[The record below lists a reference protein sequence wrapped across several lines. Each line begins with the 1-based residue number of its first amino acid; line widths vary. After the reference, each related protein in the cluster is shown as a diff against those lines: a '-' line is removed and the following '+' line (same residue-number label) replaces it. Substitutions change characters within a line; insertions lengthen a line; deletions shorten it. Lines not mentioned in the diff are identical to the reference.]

1 MQSAISRARRVLI
14 VGGGVAGMSAA
25 TMLARS
31 GVDVC
36 LVDLDPGWRV
46 AGAGI
51 TLTASTLRAFK
62 TLGILERVIEE
73 GHVHEGIRACDVQ
86 GRPLEELRSP
96 LLGEGIPGAG
106 GILRPVLHRILA
118 EQVKALGVEV
128 RLGVGVQSVHQQ
140 ESGIA
145 AVFTDGAQD
154 RYDVIVG
161 ADGIASGLRKL
172 LFPEAPG
179 PRFTGQACWRL
190 TTERPPGIDRRHFFL
205 GGRGKCG
212 LTPVSKG
219 EMYLFY
225 LEHVPDNPWREPS
238 RQYVLLRELL
248 GQYGGV
254 LAGVRDALG
263 PRSRI
268 VYRPLEAHVLRG
280 GWSRGRAVLIGDA
293 AHASTPQLASG
304 AGMAAEDGIVL
315 AEELSRGDS
324 VPAALE
330 AFMRRRFERCRM
342 VVENSME
349 IGRLEMSGAPPADQ
363 TAIVARSLEALAA
376 PI

>member
-1 MQSAISRARRVLI
+1 MSRARRALI

-25 TMLARS
+25 TMLSRA

-36 LVDLDPGWRV
+36 LVDLDPDWRA

-51 TLTASTLRAFK
+51 TLTAATLRAFK
-62 TLGILERVIEE
+62 SLGILERVIDE
-73 GHVHEGIRACDVQ
+73 GHTHDGIRACDVH

-96 LLGEGIPGAG
+96 ALGEGIPGAG

-118 EQVKALGVEV
+118 DRVKALGAEV
-128 RLGVGVQSVHQQ
+128 RLGVTVQSLREH

-145 AVFTDGAQD
+145 AVFADGTED
-154 RYDVIVG
+154 RYDFVVG
-161 ADGIASGLRKL
+161 ADGIGSGLRKL

-212 LTPVSKG
+212 LTPVSRG

-225 LEHVPDNPWREPS
+225 LEHVPGNPWREPS
-238 RQYVLLRELL
+238 RQHVLLQGLL
-248 GQYGGV
+248 GEYGGV

-263 PRSRI
+263 PQSRI
-268 VYRPLEAHVLRG
+268 VYRPLEAHVLGG
-280 GWSRGRAVLIGDA
+280 GWFKGRAILIGDA

-315 AEELSRGDS
+315 AQELSRGDS
-324 VPAALE
+324 VPAAFE

-349 IGRLEMSGAPPADQ
+349 IGRLEMSGAPAAEQ
-363 TAIVARSLEALAA
+363 TAVVARSLAALAA

>member
-1 MQSAISRARRVLI
+1 
-14 VGGGVAGMSAA
+14 MSAA
-25 TMLARS
+25 TMLARA
-31 GVDVC
+31 GVEVR
-36 LVDLDPGWRV
+36 LVDLDPEWRA

-51 TLTASTLRAFK
+51 TLTAPTLRAFE
-62 TLGILERVIEE
+62 TLGILDRVIEE
-73 GHVHEGIRACDVQ
+73 GHAHEGIRVCDVQ

-96 LLGEGIPGAG
+96 PLGEGIPGAG

-118 EQVKALGVEV
+118 DRVRALAVDV
-128 RLGVGVQSVHQQ
+128 RLGVGVRSVEH
-140 ESGIA
+140 ESGVA
-145 AVFTDGAQD
+145 AVALTDGTQD
-154 RYDVIVG
+154 RYDLVVG
-161 ADGIASGLRKL
+161 ADGIGSGLRKL

-212 LTPVSKG
+212 LTPVSSR

-225 LEHVPDNPWREPS
+225 LEHVPDNPWRQPS
-238 RQYVLLRELL
+238 QQHVLLRALL
-248 GQYGGV
+248 GEYGGSI
-254 LAGVRDALG
+254 ARVREALC
-263 PRSRI
+263 PESRI

-280 GWSRGRAVLIGDA
+280 GWFKGRAILVGDA

-315 AEELSRGDS
+315 AEELSRVDS
-324 VPAALE
+324 VPAAFD

-363 TAIVARSLEALAA
+363 TAVVARSLEALAA

>member
-1 MQSAISRARRVLI
+1 MSRARRALI

-25 TMLARS
+25 TMLARA
-31 GVDVC
+31 GVEVR
-36 LVDLDPGWRV
+36 LVDLDAGWRV

-51 TLTASTLRAFK
+51 TLTAPTLRAFR

-73 GHVHEGIRACDVQ
+73 GHTHEGIRACDVQ
-86 GRPLEELRSP
+86 GRALEELRSP
-96 LLGEGIPGAG
+96 PLGQGIPGAG

-118 EQVKALGVEV
+118 DRVKALGVDV
-128 RLGVGVQSVHQQ
+128 RLGIAVQSVHQHYS
-140 ESGIA
+140 EIA
-145 AVFTDGAQD
+145 TAFTNGTQD
-154 RYDVIVG
+154 RYDFVVG
-161 ADGIASGLRKL
+161 ADGINSGLRKL

-179 PRFTGQACWRL
+179 PRFTGQACWRV
-190 TTERPPGIDRRHFFL
+190 TTERPSGVDRRHFFL

-212 LTPVSKG
+212 LTPVSRG

-225 LEHVPDNPWREPS
+225 LEHVPDNPWRDPS
-238 RQYVLLRELL
+238 RQHVLLRALL
-248 GQYGGV
+248 GEYSGV

-263 PRSRI
+263 PHSRI

-280 GWSRGRAVLIGDA
+280 DWFKGHAILIGDA

-324 VPAALE
+324 VPAAFE

-342 VVENSME
+342 VVENSLE

-363 TAIVARSLEALAA
+363 TAVVARSLAALAA

>member
-1 MQSAISRARRVLI
+1 MQSATSTRRALI

-31 GVDVC
+31 GVEVC
-36 LVDLDPGWRV
+36 LVDLDPNWRGS
-46 AGAGI
+46 GAGI
-51 TLTASTLRAFK
+51 TLTAPTLRAFE
-62 TLGILERVIEE
+62 TLGILDRVIDE
-73 GHVHEGIRACDVQ
+73 GHAHEGIRVCDVQ
-86 GRPLEELRSP
+86 GRPLEEVRSP
-96 LLGEGIPGAG
+96 PLGPGIPGAG

-118 EQVKALGVEV
+118 DRVRALSAEV
-128 RLGVGVQSVHQQ
+128 RLGVTVQSLHEH
-140 ESGIA
+140 ESGIT
-145 AVFTDGAQD
+145 AVFADGAED
-154 RYDVIVG
+154 RYDVVIG
-161 ADGIASGLRKL
+161 ADGIHSGMRKL
-172 LFPEAPG
+172 LFPDAPG

-212 LTPVSKG
+212 LTPVSRG

-225 LEHVPDNPWREPS
+225 LEHVPDNPRREPS
-238 RQYVLLRELL
+238 QQHVLLRALL
-248 GQYGGV
+248 GEYGGA
-254 LAGVRDALG
+254 LAGVRDSLG
-263 PRSRI
+263 SRSRI

-280 GWSRGRAVLIGDA
+280 GWFTGRAILIGDA

-304 AGMAAEDGIVL
+304 AGMGAEDGIVL
-315 AEELSRGDS
+315 AEELSRKDS
-324 VPAALE
+324 VPAAFE

-342 VVENSME
+342 VVENSLE

-363 TAIVARSLEALAA
+363 TAVVARSLAALAA

>member
-1 MQSAISRARRVLI
+1 MSRARRALI

-25 TMLARS
+25 TMLLRAGVEVRL
-31 GVDVC
+31 VDV
-36 LVDLDPGWRV
+36 DPNWRV

-51 TLTASTLRAFK
+51 TLTAPTLRAFE

-73 GHVHEGIRACDVQ
+73 GHTHEGIRVCDVQ
-86 GRPLEELRSP
+86 GRPLEEVRSP
-96 LLGEGIPGAG
+96 PLGEGIPGAG
-106 GILRPVLHRILA
+106 GILRPVLHRILSDRI
-118 EQVKALGVEV
+118 KALGAEV
-128 RLGVGVQSVHQQ
+128 RLGVTAQSVDPH

-145 AVFTDGAQD
+145 VAFANGTRD
-154 RYDVIVG
+154 RYDFVIG
-161 ADGIASGLRKL
+161 ADGIHSGMRKL
-172 LFPEAPG
+172 LFPEAPK

-190 TTERPPGIDRRHFFL
+190 LTQRPPEIGRRHFFL

-212 LTPVSKG
+212 LTPVSRS

-225 LEHVPDNPWREPS
+225 LEHVPDNPWREPA
-238 RQYVLLRELL
+238 QQHVLLRALL
-248 GQYGGV
+248 GEYGGV
-254 LAGVRDALG
+254 LARVRETLG
-263 PRSRI
+263 PESRI

-280 GWSRGRAVLIGDA
+280 GWYRDRAILIGDA

-315 AEELSRGDS
+315 AEELARADR
-324 VPAALE
+324 VPAAFE

-363 TAIVARSLEALAA
+363 TAIVAESLEALAA

>member
-1 MQSAISRARRVLI
+1 
-14 VGGGVAGMSAA
+14 MSAA
-25 TMLARS
+25 TMLARA
-31 GVDVC
+31 GVEVR
-36 LVDLDPGWRV
+36 LVDLDPRWRV

-62 TLGILERVIEE
+62 TLGILDRVIDE
-73 GHVHEGIRACDVQ
+73 GHVHDGVRACDVQ
-86 GRPLEELRSP
+86 GHPLEELRSP
-96 LLGEGIPGAG
+96 PLGEDIPGAG

-118 EQVKALGVEV
+118 DRVRALSAEV
-128 RLGVGVQSVHQQ
+128 RLGVGVRSVDEHD
-140 ESGIA
+140 SGS
-145 AVFTDGAQD
+145 AVVLTDGTED
-154 RYDVIVG
+154 RYDLVVG
-161 ADGIASGLRKL
+161 ADGIHSGLRKL

-190 TTERPPGIDRRHFFL
+190 TTERPPAIDRRHFFL
-205 GGRGKCG
+205 GGNGKCG

-225 LEHVPDNPWREPS
+225 LEHVPDNPRREPS
-238 RQYVLLRELL
+238 QQHVLLRALL
-248 GQYGGV
+248 GEYGGV
-254 LAGVRDALG
+254 LAGVREALG

-280 GWSRGRAVLIGDA
+280 GWSRGHAILIGDA

-315 AEELSRGDS
+315 AEELAREKQ
-324 VPAALE
+324 VPAAFE
-330 AFMRRRFERCRM
+330 AFMRRRFERCRL

-349 IGRLEMSGAPPADQ
+349 IGRLEMSGAPPAEQ
-363 TAIVARSLEALAA
+363 TAVVARSLEALAA

>member
-1 MQSAISRARRVLI
+1 MRRARRALI

-31 GVDVC
+31 GVEVC

-62 TLGILERVIEE
+62 TLGILDRVIEE
-73 GHVHEGIRACDVQ
+73 GHAHEGIRACDVR

-96 LLGEGIPGAG
+96 PLGPGIPGAG

-118 EQVKALGVEV
+118 DGVKALGAEV
-128 RLGVGVQSVHQQ
+128 RLGVGVQSVDQHD
-140 ESGIA
+140 SGIA
-145 AVFTDGAQD
+145 AVDFTDGTQD
-154 RYDVIVG
+154 RYDFVVG
-161 ADGIASGLRKL
+161 ADGIHSGLRKL

-190 TTERPPGIDRRHFFL
+190 TTDRPPAIDRRHFFL

-212 LTPVSKG
+212 LTPVSAG

-238 RQYVLLRELL
+238 QQHILLRALL
-248 GQYGGV
+248 GEYGGV
-254 LAGVRDALG
+254 LAAVRDALG
-263 PRSRI
+263 PHSRI

-280 GWSRGRAVLIGDA
+280 GWFKGRAILIGDA

-324 VPAALE
+324 VPAAFE
-330 AFMRRRFERCRM
+330 VRASYPTTSMVRKRRMMRSWL
-342 VVENSME
+342 VSP
-349 IGRLEMSGAPPADQ
+349 SAA
-363 TAIVARSLEALAA
+363 AR
-376 PI
+376 

>member
-1 MQSAISRARRVLI
+1 MSRVRRALI

-25 TMLARS
+25 TMLARA
-31 GVDVC
+31 GVEVR

-62 TLGILERVIEE
+62 ALGILDRVIDE
-73 GHVHEGIRACDVQ
+73 GHTHEGIRVCDVE
-86 GRPLEELRSP
+86 GRPLEDVRSP
-96 LLGEGIPGAG
+96 PLGADIPGAG

-118 EQVKALGVEV
+118 DGVRALGAEV
-128 RLGVGVQSVHQQ
+128 RLGVGVRSVDQH
-140 ESGIA
+140 ESGNA
-145 AVFTDGAQD
+145 AVDFTDGTQD
-154 RYDVIVG
+154 RYDVVVG
-161 ADGIASGLRKL
+161 ADGIHSGLRKL

-179 PRFTGQACWRL
+179 PRFTEQACWRF
-190 TTERPPGIDRRHFFL
+190 TTERPPAIDRRHFFL

-212 LTPVSKG
+212 LTPVSAS

-225 LEHVPDNPWREPS
+225 LEHVPGNPWREPG
-238 RQYVLLRELL
+238 QQHVLLRSLL
-248 GQYGGV
+248 GEYGGV

-263 PRSRI
+263 PRSQI

-280 GWSRGRAVLIGDA
+280 GWSRGCAVLIGDA

-315 AEELSRGDS
+315 AEELARADS

-330 AFMRRRFERCRM
+330 AFVCRRFERCRM
-342 VVENSME
+342 VVENSLE

-363 TAIVARSLEALAA
+363 TAVVARSLAALAA

>member
-1 MQSAISRARRVLI
+1 MGAVNKRQRALI

-25 TMLARS
+25 TMLLRAGIEVR
-31 GVDVC
+31 
-36 LVDLDPGWRV
+36 LVDLDPSWRV
-46 AGAGI
+46 TGAGI
-51 TLTASTLRAFK
+51 TLTAPTLRAFK
-62 TLGILERVIEE
+62 VLGILERVIEE
-73 GHVHEGIRACDVQ
+73 GHAHEGIRACDVQ

-96 LLGEGIPGAG
+96 PLGRGIPGAG

-118 EQVKALGVEV
+118 DRVKALGVEV
-128 RLGVGVQSVHQQ
+128 RLGVSAESIRQD

-145 AVFTDGAQD
+145 AALTDGTQD
-154 RYDVIVG
+154 RYDLVIG
-161 ADGIASGLRKL
+161 ADGIRSGTRSL
-172 LFPEAPG
+172 LFPEAPV

-212 LTPVSKG
+212 LTPVSRR

-238 RQYVLLRELL
+238 RQHVLLRALL
-248 GQYGGV
+248 GEYGGEI
-254 LAGVRDALG
+254 ARVREALG
-263 PRSRI
+263 PESRI

-280 GWSRGRAVLIGDA
+280 GWFKGRAILIGDA

-315 AEELSRGDS
+315 AEELARQGS
-324 VPAALE
+324 VPAAFE
-330 AFMRRRFERCRM
+330 AFMGRRFERCRM
-342 VVENSME
+342 VVENSLE

-363 TAIVARSLEALAA
+363 TAVVARSLEALAA

>member
-1 MQSAISRARRVLI
+1 MSRARRALI

-25 TMLARS
+25 TMLARA
-31 GVDVC
+31 GVEVR
-36 LVDLDPGWRV
+36 LVDLDPDWRA

-62 TLGILERVIEE
+62 ALGILDRVIDE
-73 GHVHEGIRACDVQ
+73 GHTHDGVRACDVQ
-86 GRPLEELRSP
+86 GRPIGELRSP
-96 LLGEGIPGAG
+96 PLGEGIPGAG

-118 EQVKALGVEV
+118 DGVKALGADV
-128 RLGVGVQSVHQQ
+128 RLGVGVQSADH
-140 ESGIA
+140 EPGSA
-145 AVFTDGAQD
+145 AVSLTDGTRD
-154 RYDVIVG
+154 RYEVVVG
-161 ADGIASGLRKL
+161 ADGIHSGMRKL

-190 TTERPPGIDRRHFFL
+190 TIERPPGIDRRHFFL

-212 LTPVSKG
+212 LTPVSAS

-238 RQYVLLRELL
+238 RQHVLLRALL
-248 GQYGGV
+248 GEYGGV

-280 GWSRGRAVLIGDA
+280 GWFKGNAILIGDA

-304 AGMAAEDGIVL
+304 AGMGAEDGIVL
-315 AEELSRGDS
+315 AEELSRADG
-324 VPAALE
+324 VPGAFE

-342 VVENSME
+342 VVENSLE
-349 IGRLEMSGAPPADQ
+349 IGRLEMSGAPPAEQ
-363 TAIVARSLEALAA
+363 TAVVARSLEALAA